1 MDGQVATSESV
12 QREFRQAKVMAL
24 LTLMERLNCSRSTA
38 QRRLRQWD
46 CHTSYNHNGGFYALP
61 DVVEFNEHGLWRC
74 KSVCF
79 SRYGNLRQTVAALV
93 ADAPG
98 GLTGAELSQV
108 LNVDAN
114 SFIGA
119 FVSNGTIG
127 REKLGT
133 RFVYT
138 SGDTPVKERQLRHR
152 READQYCARLSC
164 ADAVTALVELIKT
177 PTLGPAQLAQAIQSR
192 APTASVA
199 AIEALFRE
207 HGIGSVKKGLLPP
220 L

>member
-1 MDGQVATSESV
+1 MDDQPTTSQRV
-12 QREFRQAKVMAL
+12 QREFRQEKIMAL
-24 LTLMERLNCSRSTA
+24 LTLMERLNCSRSTV
-38 QRRLRQWD
+38 QRRLRQWG
-46 CHTSYNHNGGFYALP
+46 CHTSYNHNGSFYALP
-61 DVVEFNEHGLWRC
+61 DIVKFDEDGLWQY

-79 SRYGNLRQTVAALV
+79 SRHGNLRQTVVALV

-108 LNVDAN
+108 LHVDAN

-119 FVSNGTIG
+119 FVNNGTVG
-127 REKLGT
+127 REKLGA

-138 SGDTPVKERQLRHR
+138 SCDTPVKERQLRHR
-152 READQYCARLSC
+152 READQCCARLSC
-164 ADAVTALVELIKT
+164 ADAVTVLVELIKT
-177 PTLGPAQLAQAIQSR
+177 PALEPAQLAQAVQSR

-199 AIEALFRE
+199 AIEAFFRE
-207 HGIGSVKKGLLPP
+207 HGIGPVKKGLLPP